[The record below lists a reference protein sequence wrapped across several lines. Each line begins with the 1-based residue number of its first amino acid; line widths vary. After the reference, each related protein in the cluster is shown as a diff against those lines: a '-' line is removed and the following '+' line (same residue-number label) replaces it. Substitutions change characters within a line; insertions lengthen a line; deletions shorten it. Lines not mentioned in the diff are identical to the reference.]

1 MASATGQIAAGN
13 LELSTRTEEQ
23 AGLLEETASSMEEPT
38 ATVRQNAD
46 NAQQGSTLA
55 SSAGNIAQKGSVVV
69 GKVVSTMVEIRDGS
83 SKIADIT
90 GIIEGIAFQTNIL
103 ALNVA
108 ALQWWQVTSGHLRN
122 VRPRRRRKSKP

>member
-69 GKVVSTMVEIRDGS
+69 GKVVSLKMVPNWRLRPGD
-83 SKIADIT
+83 
-90 GIIEGIAFQTNIL
+90 
-103 ALNVA
+103 NV
-108 ALQWWQVTSGHLRN
+108 
-122 VRPRRRRKSKP
+122 